1 MRAIIKEIMMKKIIL
16 ILLVLCFSSITAYAQ
31 WKVVYRISSGEVVR
45 ITEGETYD
53 EENRVGFSL
62 AVDPSFI
69 DGQEW
74 LDPNYEYKVLGYAKI
89 HDNGTVRNATQEEI
103 DGFSIAVLD
112 DSNQIEADKAIAYF
126 QNNPQF
132 RRIMTAY
139 TDILIESELNK
150 YRKWFRDFEEQMSL
164 ATSLAN
170 LQTRMAALCAANP
183 MPDRELSQMRTQ
195 IINRI
200 SKDD

>member
-1 MRAIIKEIMMKKIIL
+1 MDVI
-16 ILLVLCFSSITAYAQ
+16 
-31 WKVVYRISSGEVVR
+31 YRISSNEV
-45 ITEGETYD
+45 D
-53 EENRVGFSL
+53 
-62 AVDPSFI
+62 FI
-69 DGQEW
+69 GTIPTGSPGRPY
-74 LDPNYEYKVLGYAKI
+74 DPNNFAELTDPPLTDGSTFKPKRVLGYAKI
-89 HDNGTVRNATQEEI
+89 NDSGTIRNATQEEI
-103 DGFSIAVLD
+103 DTFAAAEID
-112 DSNQIEADKAIAYF
+112 DNNQIEADTAKVYF

-132 RRIMTAY
+132 RRIMTAH
-139 TDILIESELNK
+139 TDILIEFEINK